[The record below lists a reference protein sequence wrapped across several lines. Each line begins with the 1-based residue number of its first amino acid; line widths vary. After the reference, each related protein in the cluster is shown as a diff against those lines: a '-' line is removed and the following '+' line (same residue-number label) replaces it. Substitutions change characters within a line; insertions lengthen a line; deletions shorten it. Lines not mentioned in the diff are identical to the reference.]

1 MNKNVLVIIGENAE
15 EKIRTAIAKLGF
27 DIVILSSEERLAYP
41 ISSHAD
47 MLICVIGSY
56 FFCDKNYYSKNK
68 NLFDKIESFG
78 YSPILC
84 DIEYKKTYPFDIQLN
99 QAIVGNYIIG
109 KKDACAK
116 EILNFASNN
125 EYTYISVKQGYAKCS
140 SLILNEK
147 AIVCADDRI
156 SSSALTLG
164 IDVLKIENSSENIVL
179 NGYNYGFIGGA
190 SAVYN
195 NTVFFFGDVSKHKNY
210 ESISAFCEKHGFN
223 IKSLADSPLTDVGG
237 AFFLPK
243 LNNN

>member
-1 MNKNVLVIIGENAE
+1 MNKNVLVIIGENAD
-15 EKIRTAIAKLGF
+15 EKIRTAITKLGF
-27 DIVILSSEERLAYP
+27 YVVTLPAEGGLASP

-47 MLICVIGSY
+47 MLLCVIDHY
-56 FFCDKNYYSKNK
+56 FFCSKNYYSKNK
-68 NLFDKIESFG
+68 NLFSKIEDFG

-84 DIEYKKTYPFDIQLN
+84 DIERKKEYPFDIQLN
-99 QAIVGNYIIG
+99 QAVIGNYIIG

-125 EYTYISVKQGYAKCS
+125 GYTYISVKQGYAKCS

-147 AIVCADDRI
+147 AIICADDRI
-156 SSSALTLG
+156 SSSALKLG
-164 IDVLKIENSSENIVL
+164 IDILKIENSSENIIL

-210 ESISAFCEKHGFN
+210 EIISAFCEKHDFHIN
-223 IKSLADSPLTDVGG
+223 SLTDAPLTDIGG
-237 AFFLPK
+237 AFFLPN